1 MMSAKRIS
9 VIVCFLWALIFNSA
23 VLHAQDSV
31 VISARIVNAQAQ
43 PVESAS
49 ISLYRLADQTLLGRT
64 ISDSTGQFVL
74 KLPSECFVPFRLKV
88 SCIGYQTLEGAYHQT
103 ELGTLMLRDDVHQ
116 LQEVEV
122 NASMVREFSSH
133 STYRIDL
140 KKAKL
145 FSNFLESLTLI
156 PALSL
161 DTSRELKA
169 TNGGEVIIL
178 INGVKSTQTAL
189 AALAA
194 EDVKSVELYDTP
206 PARFATA
213 GIGAL
218 INVITK
224 EKIRGGNLYIEAN
237 DAVTAWDGKNRLG
250 INYTIDRLRLNATY
264 SNIYWRYKASE
275 DEEIRYRFLGQ
286 DYYQK
291 KTGIVAPGGRDNNE
305 LQLSCSYSVPKNYLL
320 SSSLLLHHYRQDL
333 RTDQIVSD
341 GSLSG
346 SKISKGNGNRYT
358 MYAVDLYGE
367 KVLAKEHSLLC
378 NLHYTDYTTKVDA
391 YYNALSYR
399 KQTDMDGHKKSFIAD
414 AQYRYSSQMFST
426 SIGAKGLFE
435 YNAQQLLLPQNKL
448 IESFRRNIRGYGDIS
463 WMKGAFRH
471 QAILGLEYNSSR
483 SPQLDQS
490 FESLHFTPLLRS
502 TWVIRA
508 GTSLSLSYQHR
519 VTAPTISM
527 LSNTPIPNA
536 PHYVYIGNPKLTPSA
551 GHNLSLSFNMR
562 TSYVSGQVSL
572 FYSHASNAIVPY
584 LEERSEYIVKSYK
597 NIGSKALL
605 GGVGKLNVMP
615 WGDPRLVLTLE
626 GDLYRQ
632 AFYIKP
638 ENSFNISG
646 RLSASLNLNTTH
658 WVGFLSIQSRRKIL
672 DGQFII
678 HSPAYNAAELC
689 YRLNPALMFGVGG
702 KYLFMETDGYGNSTD
717 RSAILSSNSWQVTP
731 TLMNT
736 IYLKLSIQL
745 NMGRKAQEQRPKA
758 NNRDTDS
765 GLLTL

>member
-1 MMSAKRIS
+1 
-9 VIVCFLWALIFNSA
+9 
-23 VLHAQDSV
+23 
-31 VISARIVNAQAQ
+31 
-43 PVESAS
+43 
-49 ISLYRLADQTLLGRT
+49 
-64 ISDSTGQFVL
+64 
-74 KLPSECFVPFRLKV
+74 
-88 SCIGYQTLEGAYHQT
+88 
-103 ELGTLMLRDDVHQ
+103 
-116 LQEVEV
+116 
-122 NASMVREFSSH
+122 
-133 STYRIDL
+133 
-140 KKAKL
+140 
-145 FSNFLESLTLI
+145 
-156 PALSL
+156 
-161 DTSRELKA
+161 
-169 TNGGEVIIL
+169 
-178 INGVKSTQTAL
+178 
-189 AALAA
+189 
-194 EDVKSVELYDTP
+194 
-206 PARFATA
+206 
-213 GIGAL
+213 
-218 INVITK
+218 
-224 EKIRGGNLYIEAN
+224 
-237 DAVTAWDGKNRLG
+237 
-250 INYTIDRLRLNATY
+250 
-264 SNIYWRYKASE
+264 
-275 DEEIRYRFLGQ
+275 
-286 DYYQK
+286 
-291 KTGIVAPGGRDNNE
+291 
-305 LQLSCSYSVPKNYLL
+305 
-320 SSSLLLHHYRQDL
+320 
-333 RTDQIVSD
+333 
-341 GSLSG
+341 
-346 SKISKGNGNRYT
+346 

-551 GHNLSLSFNMR
+551 GHNLFLSFNMR
-562 TSYVSGQVSL
+562 TSYVSGQVRL
-572 FYSHASNAIVPY
+572 FYSHTGNAIVPY

-605 GGVGKLNVMP
+605 GGIGKVNVMP

-658 WVGFLSIQSRRKIL
+658 WVGFLLIQSRRKIL